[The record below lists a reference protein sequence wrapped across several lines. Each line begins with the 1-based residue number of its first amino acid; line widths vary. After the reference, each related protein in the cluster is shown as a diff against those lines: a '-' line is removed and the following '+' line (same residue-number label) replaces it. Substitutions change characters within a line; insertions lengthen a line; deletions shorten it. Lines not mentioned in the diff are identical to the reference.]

1 MASTDPFA
9 QNVTFHTGDG
19 TPFEVNVQEIDT
31 FLQYCIQICT
41 NYGAQLGASIVLFV
55 ILLLLTRPEK
65 RSSSVFILN
74 CAALLSNV
82 GRLFCQILYFT
93 TDFVRVYAYFS
104 GDFSRVPTSA
114 YANSVIAVVFYT
126 ILVICIEASLVLQV
140 QVICANLGRV
150 YRQILLSLSIV
161 VALIPVGFRMAMM
174 GENAIAIMAAES
186 SIPLIWLQSAENIT
200 ATISICFFCA
210 IFVAKLGFAIRQR
223 RRLGV
228 RDFGPMKV
236 IFIMGCQTLV
246 IPATFSIIHYIA
258 AVPALSSNVATLVTI
273 SLPLSSIWAGVA
285 LTKVSS
291 GAGAGSGT
299 GSGSSGRNLWNVL
312 SFPVWDSRN
321 TTSTTTTS
329 SSTPTVN
336 PVSTCYAD
344 NGSSK
349 QCKQQTNTE
358 EIGITVEHEISV
370 QSFKREKDMV

>member
-9 QNVTFHTGDG
+9 QNITFHTGDG

-150 YRQILLSLSIV
+150 YRQVLLSLSIV

-174 GENAIAIMAAES
+174 VENAIAIMAAES

-236 IFIMGCQTLV
+236 ILIMGCQTLV
-246 IPATFSIIHYIA
+246 IPAIFSIIHYIA

-321 TTSTTTTS
+321 TTSTTTS

>member
-1 MASTDPFA
+1 MASLDPFT

-19 TPFEVNVQEIDT
+19 TPFEVNVQDIDT

-82 GRLFCQILYFT
+82 GRLFCQIVYFT

-104 GDFSRVPTSA
+104 GDFSQVPTSA

-140 QVICANLGRV
+140 QVICANLGRA
-150 YRQILLSLSIV
+150 YRQVLLSLSIV
-161 VALIPVGFRMAMM
+161 VALIPVGFRMGMM
-174 GENAIAIMAAES
+174 VENAITIMAAES
-186 SIPLIWLQSAENIT
+186 SIHLVWLQSAENIT

-210 IFVAKLGFAIRQR
+210 IFVGKLGFAIRQR

-236 IFIMGCQTLV
+236 IFVMGCQTLV
-246 IPATFSIIHYIA
+246 IPAIFSIIHYIA
-258 AVPALSSNVATLVTI
+258 AVPALSSNVVTLVTI
-273 SLPLSSIWAGVA
+273 SLPLSSIWAGVT
-285 LTKVSS
+285 LTKAST
-291 GAGAGSGT
+291 GAGSSPATGS

-312 SFPVWDSRN
+312 SFPVLDSRN
-321 TTSTTTTS
+321 TTSTTTS
-329 SSTPTVN
+329 SMPTMN

-344 NGSSK
+344 NGSS
-349 QCKQQTNTE
+349 QQLKQQTNTE

>member
-150 YRQILLSLSIV
+150 YRQVLLSLSIV

-174 GENAIAIMAAES
+174 VENAIAIMAAES

-210 IFVAKLGFAIRQR
+210 VFVAKLGFAIRQR

-285 LTKVSS
+285 LTKYYYLFLDANCESS
-291 GAGAGSGT
+291 L
-299 GSGSSGRNLWNVL
+299 NLLRGQWFL
-312 SFPVWDSRN
+312 
-321 TTSTTTTS
+321 
-329 SSTPTVN
+329 
-336 PVSTCYAD
+336 
-344 NGSSK
+344 
-349 QCKQQTNTE
+349 
-358 EIGITVEHEISV
+358 
-370 QSFKREKDMV
+370 

>member
-174 GENAIAIMAAES
+174 VENAIAIMAAES

-200 ATISICFFCA
+200 ATISICFFSA

-291 GAGAGSGT
+291 GAGTGSGT

-321 TTSTTTTS
+321 TTSTTTS

-358 EIGITVEHEISV
+358 EVGITVEHEISV
-370 QSFKREKDMV
+370 QSSKREKDMV